1 MEIGEKIRLRR
12 EELGMSQDE
21 LAKKCGYA
29 SRVSISKIESGERD
43 VPKSKIELFARALR
57 VLPEYLMGWT
67 DEDGID
73 ITDED
78 LAAAEARQKLADR
91 PGLKALLD
99 AGAKLS
105 DEDVEN
111 VIRIMESM
119 GSKSK

>member
-12 EELGMSQDE
+12 EELNMSQDE

-29 SRVSISKIESGERD
+29 SRVSISKIESGQRD
-43 VPKSKIELFARALR
+43 VPRDKIEMFANALR

-73 ITDED
+73 ISEADI
-78 LAAAEARQKLADR
+78 AAADARQKLADR
-91 PGLKALLD
+91 PSLKALLD
-99 AGAKLS
+99 AGSKLP
-105 DEDVEN
+105 DEDVAN

-119 GSKSK
+119 SK